1 MKKVIMAL
9 GVLAFA
15 NALMATDVKAL
26 AKGCAACHGVKFEKK
41 ALGKSKIVNMMSEA
55 EIEKELMDFKSGA
68 NSGANKNPVMTA
80 QAKKLSD
87 EDIKA
92 LAKYIPTLK

>member
-1 MKKVIMAL
+1 MKKVIVVL

-26 AKGCAACHGVKFEKK
+26 VKGCATCHGVKFEKK
-41 ALGKSKIVNMMSEA
+41 ALGKSKIVNMMSEK
-55 EIEKELMDFKSGA
+55 EIEEDLMAFK
-68 NSGANKNPVMTA
+68 SGANKNPVMNA

>member
-1 MKKVIMAL
+1 MMKKVIMAL

-55 EIEKELMDFKSGA
+55 EIEKELMDFKNG
-68 NSGANKNPVMTA
+68 NGTNKNPVMTA

>member
-15 NALMATDVKAL
+15 NVLMATDVKAL

-55 EIEKELMDFKSGA
+55 EIEKELMDFK
-68 NSGANKNPVMTA
+68 NSVNKNPVMTV

>member
-1 MKKVIMAL
+1 MKKFILAL
-9 GVLAFA
+9 GVLASA
-15 NALMATDVKAL
+15 NTLMATDVEAL

-41 ALGKSKIVNMMSEA
+41 ALGKSLVVNTLS
-55 EIEKELMDFKSGA
+55 EKEIIEWLMDFKTGKKKSPIM
-68 NSGANKNPVMTA
+68 NA

>member
-26 AKGCAACHGVKFEKK
+26 VKGCAACHGVKFEKK
-41 ALGKSKIVNMMSEA
+41 ALGKSKIVNMMSEK
-55 EIEKELMDFKSGA
+55 EIEEDLMAFK
-68 NSGANKNPVMTA
+68 NGANKNPVMTV

>member
-1 MKKVIMAL
+1 MKKVIMTL

-15 NALMATDVKAL
+15 NNLIATDVKAL
-26 AKGCAACHGVKFEKK
+26 AKSCAACHGVKFEKK

-55 EIEKELMDFKSGA
+55 EIEKDLMDFK
-68 NSGANKNPVMTA
+68 SGANKNPVMTA

>member
-1 MKKVIMAL
+1 MKKVILAL

-15 NALMATDVKAL
+15 NALMAADVKAL
-26 AKGCAACHGVKFEKK
+26 AKNCAACHGVKFEKK

-55 EIEKELMDFKSGA
+55 EIEKSLMDFKNGS
-68 NSGANKNPVMTA
+68 NKNPVMTA
-80 QAKKLSD
+80 QANKLSD

>member
-15 NALMATDVKAL
+15 NSLMAADVKAL
-26 AKGCAACHGVKFEKK
+26 AKSCTACHGVKFEKK

-68 NSGANKNPVMTA
+68 KKNPVMTA

>member
-15 NALMATDVKAL
+15 NVLMATDVKAL
-26 AKGCAACHGVKFEKK
+26 AKSCAACHGVKFEKK

-55 EIEKELMDFKSGA
+55 EIEKDLMDFKSGA
-68 NSGANKNPVMTA
+68 NKNPIMSA

>member
-15 NALMATDVKAL
+15 NTLMATDVKAL
-26 AKGCAACHGVKFEKK
+26 VKGCAACHGVKFEKK
-41 ALGKSKIVNMMSEA
+41 ALGKSKIVNMMSEK
-55 EIEKELMDFKSGA
+55 EIEEDLMAFK
-68 NSGANKNPVMTA
+68 NSANKNPVMTA
-80 QAKKLSD
+80 QANKLSD

>member
-9 GVLAFA
+9 GVLAFT
-15 NALMATDVKAL
+15 NNLMATDVKAL
-26 AKGCAACHGVKFEKK
+26 AKSCAACHGVKFEKK

-55 EIEKELMDFKSGA
+55 EIEKDLMDFK
-68 NSGANKNPVMTA
+68 SGANKNPVMTT
-80 QAKKLSD
+80 QAKKLSN

>member
-9 GVLAFA
+9 GVLVFA
-15 NALMATDVKAL
+15 NVLMATDVKAL
-26 AKGCAACHGVKFEKK
+26 AKSCAACHGVKFEKK

-55 EIEKELMDFKSGA
+55 EIEKDLMDFK
-68 NSGANKNPVMTA
+68 SGANKNPVMTV

>member
-15 NALMATDVKAL
+15 NTLMATDVKAL
-26 AKGCAACHGVKFEKK
+26 VKGCAACHGVKFEKK
-41 ALGKSKIVNMMSEA
+41 ALGKSKIVNMMSEK
-55 EIEKELMDFKSGA
+55 EIEEDLMAFK
-68 NSGANKNPVMTA
+68 NGANKNPVMAA

>member
-26 AKGCAACHGVKFEKK
+26 VKGCAACHGVKFEKK
-41 ALGKSKIVNMMSEA
+41 ALGKSKIVNMMSEK
-55 EIEKELMDFKSGA
+55 EIEEDLMAFK
-68 NSGANKNPVMTA
+68 NGANKNPIMTM

>member
-9 GVLAFA
+9 GVLVFA
-15 NALMATDVKAL
+15 NVLMATDVKAL
-26 AKGCAACHGVKFEKK
+26 AKSCAACHGVKFEKK
-41 ALGKSKIVNMMSEA
+41 ALSKSKIVNMMSEA
-55 EIEKELMDFKSGA
+55 EIEKDLMDFK
-68 NSGANKNPVMTA
+68 SGANKNPVMTA

>member
-9 GVLAFA
+9 GVLVFA
-15 NALMATDVKAL
+15 NVLMATDVKAL
-26 AKGCAACHGVKFEKK
+26 AKSCAACHGVKFEKK

-55 EIEKELMDFKSGA
+55 EIEKDLMDFK
-68 NSGANKNPVMTA
+68 SGANKNPVMTR

>member
-15 NALMATDVKAL
+15 NVLMATDVKAL
-26 AKGCAACHGVKFEKK
+26 VKGCAACHGVKFEKK
-41 ALGKSKIVNMMSEA
+41 ALGKSKIVNMMSEK
-55 EIEKELMDFKSGA
+55 EIEEDLMAFK
-68 NSGANKNPVMTA
+68 SGANKNPVMTA

-87 EDIKA
+87 EEIKA

>member
-1 MKKVIMAL
+1 MKKVIVAL

-15 NALMATDVKAL
+15 NTLMATDVKAL
-26 AKGCAACHGVKFEKK
+26 VKGCAACHGVKFEKK
-41 ALGKSKIVNMMSEA
+41 ALGKSKIVNMMSEK
-55 EIEKELMDFKSGA
+55 EIEEDLMAFK
-68 NSGANKNPVMTA
+68 NGANKNPVMTT

>member
-15 NALMATDVKAL
+15 NNLMATDVKAL
-26 AKGCAACHGVKFEKK
+26 VKGCAACHGVKFEKK
-41 ALGKSKIVNMMSEA
+41 ALGKSKIVNMMSEK
-55 EIEKELMDFKSGA
+55 EIEEDLMAFK
-68 NSGANKNPVMTA
+68 NGANKNPVMAA

>member
-1 MKKVIMAL
+1 MKKVIVAL

-15 NALMATDVKAL
+15 NVLMATDVKAL
-26 AKGCAACHGVKFEKK
+26 VKGCAACHGVKFEKK
-41 ALGKSKIVNMMSEA
+41 ALGKSKIVNMMSEK
-55 EIEKELMDFKSGA
+55 EIEEDLMAFK
-68 NSGANKNPVMTA
+68 NGANKNPVMAA

>member
-15 NALMATDVKAL
+15 NTLMATDVKAL
-26 AKGCAACHGVKFEKK
+26 VKSCAACHGVKFEKK

-55 EIEKELMDFKSGA
+55 EIEKDLMDFK
-68 NSGANKNPVMTA
+68 SGANKNPVMTA

>member
-9 GVLAFA
+9 GVLVFA
-15 NALMATDVKAL
+15 NSLMATDVKAL
-26 AKGCAACHGVKFEKK
+26 AKGCATCHGVKFEKK

-55 EIEKELMDFKSGA
+55 EIEKDLMDFK
-68 NSGANKNPVMTA
+68 SGANKNPVMTA

>member
-9 GVLAFA
+9 GVLSFA

-26 AKGCAACHGVKFEKK
+26 AKGCTACHGVKFEKK

-55 EIEKELMDFKSGA
+55 EIEKELMDFQSGV
-68 NSGANKNPVMTA
+68 NKNPVMSA

>member
-9 GVLAFA
+9 GVLAFT

-26 AKGCAACHGVKFEKK
+26 AKSCAACHGVKFEKK

-55 EIEKELMDFKSGA
+55 EIEKDLMDFKNGT
-68 NSGANKNPVMTA
+68 NKNPVMTA

>member
-1 MKKVIMAL
+1 MKKFIVAL

-15 NALMATDVKAL
+15 NTLMATDVKAL
-26 AKGCAACHGVKFEKK
+26 VKGCAACHGVKFEKK
-41 ALGKSKIVNMMSEA
+41 ALGKSKIVNMMSEK
-55 EIEKELMDFKSGA
+55 EIEEDLMAFK
-68 NSGANKNPVMTA
+68 NGANKNPVMTV

>member
-15 NALMATDVKAL
+15 NTLMATDVKAL
-26 AKGCAACHGVKFEKK
+26 VKGCAACHGVKFEKK
-41 ALGKSKIVNMMSEA
+41 ALGKSKIVNMMSEK
-55 EIEKELMDFKSGA
+55 EIEEDLMAFK
-68 NSGANKNPVMTA
+68 NGANKNSVMTA
-80 QAKKLSD
+80 QAKRLSD

>member
-1 MKKVIMAL
+1 MKKIIMAL

-15 NALMATDVKAL
+15 NVLMATDVKAL
-26 AKGCAACHGVKFEKK
+26 AKGCVACHGVKFEKK

-68 NSGANKNPVMTA
+68 NKNPVMTA

>member
-1 MKKVIMAL
+1 
-9 GVLAFA
+9 
-15 NALMATDVKAL
+15 
-26 AKGCAACHGVKFEKK
+26 
-41 ALGKSKIVNMMSEA
+41 
-55 EIEKELMDFKSGA
+55 
-68 NSGANKNPVMTA
+68 TA

>member
-15 NALMATDVKAL
+15 NTLMATDVKAL
-26 AKGCAACHGVKFEKK
+26 VKGCAACHGVKFEKK
-41 ALGKSKIVNMMSEA
+41 ALGKSKIVNMMSEK
-55 EIEKELMDFKSGA
+55 EIEEDLMAFKT
-68 NSGANKNPVMTA
+68 GANKNPVMTA

>member
-15 NALMATDVKAL
+15 NTLMATDVKAL
-26 AKGCAACHGVKFEKK
+26 VKGCAACHGVKFEKK
-41 ALGKSKIVNMMSEA
+41 ALGKSKIVNMMSEK
-55 EIEKELMDFKSGA
+55 EIEEDLMAFKNGTH
-68 NSGANKNPVMTA
+68 KNPVMST

>member
-1 MKKVIMAL
+1 MKKVIVAL

-15 NALMATDVKAL
+15 NTLMATDVKTL
-26 AKGCAACHGVKFEKK
+26 VKGCAACHGVKFEKK

-55 EIEKELMDFKSGA
+55 EIEKSLMDFKNGS
-68 NSGANKNPVMTA
+68 NKNPVMTA
-80 QAKKLSD
+80 QAKKLSN